1 MRFLVEWRLFL
12 LVGVGAMAG
21 AWVAA
26 SVQRRRHVVR
36 FTNVELLDVIAPR
49 DPGWRRHAP
58 AVLFL
63 VALAALIV
71 GFARPVRATRVD
83 DERATVILAI
93 DTSLSMEADD
103 VEPNRLEVAQ
113 EAARDFVAEL
123 PDELNV
129 GLVTFNGTTAVAV
142 APSRDREALTAAIDA
157 VELGEGTAIG
167 EAVFT
172 ALEAVDAAPRG
183 EDDEPA
189 PARIVVMSDG
199 ETTVG
204 RDNADAAAAAADAG
218 VPVDTIAFGTPE
230 GTIEG
235 EFGDT
240 EPVPVAPEPLAE
252 IASSTGGTAFEA
264 ESLGELSSAYADIGG
279 VVGYDEVDRDVS
291 GWFVGGGLLLLALAG
306 SLSLAWSQR
315 LP

>member
-123 PDELNV
+123 PHELNV

>member
-157 VELGEGTAIG
+157 VALGEGTAIG

>member
-1 MRFLVEWRLFL
+1 
-12 LVGVGAMAG
+12 VG
-21 AWVAA
+21 
-26 SVQRRRHVVR
+26 
-36 FTNVELLDVIAPR
+36 
-49 DPGWRRHAP
+49 
-58 AVLFL
+58 
-63 VALAALIV
+63 
-71 GFARPVRATRVD
+71 
-83 DERATVILAI
+83 DEHATVLLAL

-103 VEPNRLEVAQ
+103 VEPNRLAVAQ
-113 EAARDFVAEL
+113 EAARAFVADL
-123 PDELNV
+123 PDRLEV
-129 GLVTFNGTTAVAV
+129 GLVTFHGTTTVAV
-142 APSRDREALTAAIDA
+142 APTRDRDALTAAIDA

-172 ALEAVDAAPRG
+172 ALDVVEAAPGGDDG
-183 EDDEPA
+183 EPV

-204 RDNADAAAAAADAG
+204 RPNAEAAAAAADAG

-235 EFGDT
+235 ELGET

-252 IASSTGGTAFEA
+252 IASTTGGTAFEA
-264 ESLGELSSAYADIGG
+264 ESLGDLSSAYADIRG
-279 VVGYDEVDRDVS
+279 VVGHDDVDRDVS
-291 GWFVGGGLLLLALAG
+291 GWFVGGGILLLAVAG